1 MAKKITYGKEARDNM
16 LKGVDALANTVKL
29 TLGPKGRNVA
39 LDKGYGSP
47 QIINDGVSIARDI
60 ELADKEQNAGA
71 KLVYEVANNTNDVA
85 GDGTTTATV
94 LAQAMIH
101 AGFAAVDKGANPVLV
116 RKGIEKAAVA
126 VSEELLKASKT
137 VSTSA
142 DIASVA
148 SISAGDEEVGEIIAE
163 AMKKVGN
170 DGVITVEEGKG
181 FDTTLD
187 VVLGMQF
194 DKGYISPYMVTNS
207 EKMVAEL
214 EDPFILVTDQKITNI
229 QDILP
234 MLQSVVQAH
243 KPLLIIADDVDNDVS
258 STLILNKL
266 RGTFNVVAVKAPEF
280 GDNQK
285 NILQD
290 IAIMTG
296 ANFYSKDLSMALKDI
311 SIADLGSAKR
321 VKVTKESTTIV
332 DGAGEIDSIQNRV
345 LELKAQLD
353 ETTSDYD
360 KKNIQKRI
368 AKLAAGV
375 SVIRSS
381 GDPEGGFSIR
391 IRGVATVNGSADP
404 LYVVDGVQVGT
415 SIDFL
420 NPNDVESIEILKDA
434 SATAIYG
441 TRGANGVI
449 MITTKNG
456 GKGKAKVNFS
466 ANYALQFNSNKIDVA
481 DAGLFASAVRS
492 AVKND
497 GIAMTNLAYG
507 EDYIGRLNSIDWQD
521 EMSRT
526 ALQQNYNLSA
536 SGGSENTQANLSLGY
551 LNNQGIVIES
561 NFKRLTARAN
571 ITHKVKDFL
580 HVGLN
585 LNYAHSEKMGG
596 GNLRNYAQA
605 IPTMDYVEDGVFYSM
620 PIVLP
625 DGTWGHYKKEGN
637 GDVNKGADNL
647 VAAAKTA
654 DSINKWDRLLAS
666 AFLQLD
672 LYKGL
677 TFKTIAS
684 YNYYTKGYNGYTAY
698 NDRTFGTQDRKD
710 SFSLNQSQSTSLGLE
725 AFLNYDWSNEHH
737 RVSAMAGFSTSDT
750 NGAWLNSS
758 ANDFPADNI
767 RKISL
772 TNDPSSK
779 QTDGGLDLKTRFLSY
794 FGRLTY
800 TLNDRYIVTATVR
813 RDGSSNFGAGNRYG
827 TFPSASVAWRLSEE
841 KFIKDLEL
849 FSNLKLRAGWGQTG
863 NAGNGTNLSIAQ
875 LSSAN
880 AMYWFFNGSSVINGA
895 GIAQQK
901 EIDTNLKWETNE
913 QTNIG
918 IDFAFM
924 NNELSFSADYFIR
937 DAKDLLLYRQI
948 RPSTGFSNV
957 YTNAGHIRNS
967 GFEFTAAWN
976 KSFSDWNIGIRL
988 NGSTLKNEAIE
999 VGDPIFSKSGSA
1011 QDGDNWDN
1019 HSITQNGYPVGSYY
1033 GWKVEGIFRTQ
1044 AEIDEM
1050 NRLAVEKGVESGVY
1064 QDKTTQ
1070 PGDYKFVDLN
1080 GDGQITDADRTVI
1093 GNGYPKFTYG
1103 MNLTASW
1110 KNFDFSM
1117 NLYGVAGM
1125 DILSYSSARLTSV
1138 YAPDGGYQNVLKE
1151 YINNAWSSSNTGAK
1165 YPRITKTDYNK
1176 NMRVSDAYIQKGD
1189 YLKISNI
1196 QIGYTFPKN
1205 VLKPVKMENA
1215 RVFASVD
1222 NVCTISSY
1230 NKFGDPEVGDSNVL
1244 YSGFDGGR
1252 YPFPMSVTFGLSV
1265 QF

>member
-1 MAKKITYGKEARDNM
+1 MNGVQTR
-16 LKGVDALANTVKL
+16 LKCKPNVKRC
-29 TLGPKGRNVA
+29 KRFV
-39 LDKGYGSP
+39 
-47 QIINDGVSIARDI
+47 
-60 ELADKEQNAGA
+60 
-71 KLVYEVANNTNDVA
+71 
-85 GDGTTTATV
+85 
-94 LAQAMIH
+94 
-101 AGFAAVDKGANPVLV
+101 FAAH
-116 RKGIEKAAVA
+116 
-126 VSEELLKASKT
+126 S
-137 VSTSA
+137 
-142 DIASVA
+142 
-148 SISAGDEEVGEIIAE
+148 
-163 AMKKVGN
+163 
-170 DGVITVEEGKG
+170 
-181 FDTTLD
+181 
-187 VVLGMQF
+187 
-194 DKGYISPYMVTNS
+194 
-207 EKMVAEL
+207 
-214 EDPFILVTDQKITNI
+214 
-229 QDILP
+229 
-234 MLQSVVQAH
+234 
-243 KPLLIIADDVDNDVS
+243 PLLHPNTLKTKAIIHFQTDH
-258 STLILNKL
+258 ILT
-266 RGTFNVVAVKAPEF
+266 RFVFP
-280 GDNQK
+280 
-285 NILQD
+285 
-290 IAIMTG
+290 
-296 ANFYSKDLSMALKDI
+296 
-311 SIADLGSAKR
+311 
-321 VKVTKESTTIV
+321 
-332 DGAGEIDSIQNRV
+332 
-345 LELKAQLD
+345 
-353 ETTSDYD
+353 
-360 KKNIQKRI
+360 
-368 AKLAAGV
+368 
-375 SVIRSS
+375 
-381 GDPEGGFSIR
+381 
-391 IRGVATVNGSADP
+391 P
-404 LYVVDGVQVGT
+404 L
-415 SIDFL
+415 
-420 NPNDVESIEILKDA
+420 
-434 SATAIYG
+434 
-441 TRGANGVI
+441 
-449 MITTKNG
+449 
-456 GKGKAKVNFS
+456 
-466 ANYALQFNSNKIDVA
+466 
-481 DAGLFASAVRS
+481 
-492 AVKND
+492 
-497 GIAMTNLAYG
+497 
-507 EDYIGRLNSIDWQD
+507 QD

>member
-1 MAKKITYGKEARDNM
+1 MKKELLAVAMLLFAGGNLLAQPHVNDGTSYLMNQPLDMSTDFRDLSNTLFFADHLESFDAKSGEGLVNWKRGHLMPRQAFNTNGAQPRKMRMLDFPFTAYGVTVVQQSVVTVKGQVVDEKGEPIIGANVIVEGTTNGMITDLDGNFSLQCPVGSTLKTSYIGYLARTVKVTGNMNALKITLKED
-16 LKGVDALANTVKL
+16 TE
-29 TLGPKGRNVA
+29 TLDEVVVV
-39 LDKGYGSP
+39 GYGTMKKS
-47 QIINDGVSIARDI
+47 DLTG
-60 ELADKEQNAGA
+60 
-71 KLVYEVANNTNDVA
+71 
-85 GDGTTTATV
+85 
-94 LAQAMIH
+94 
-101 AGFAAVDKGANPVLV
+101 
-116 RKGIEKAAVA
+116 
-126 VSEELLKASKT
+126 
-137 VSTSA
+137 
-142 DIASVA
+142 SVA
-148 SISAGDEEVGEIIAE
+148 SVNAEEM
-163 AMKKVGN
+163 MKRNPVN
-170 DGVITVEEGKG
+170 
-181 FDTTLD
+181 
-187 VVLGMQF
+187 LGQ
-194 DKGYISPYMVTNS
+194 G
-207 EKMVAEL
+207 
-214 EDPFILVTDQKITNI
+214 
-229 QDILP
+229 
-234 MLQSVVQAH
+234 LQ
-243 KPLLIIADDVDNDVS
+243 
-258 STLILNKL
+258 
-266 RGTFNVVAVKAPEF
+266 
-280 GDNQK
+280 
-285 NILQD
+285 
-290 IAIMTG
+290 G
-296 ANFYSKDLSMALKDI
+296 A
-311 SIADLGSAKR
+311 
-321 VKVTKESTTIV
+321 
-332 DGAGEIDSIQNRV
+332 
-345 LELKAQLD
+345 
-353 ETTSDYD
+353 
-360 KKNIQKRI
+360 
-368 AKLAAGV
+368 AAGV

>member
-1 MAKKITYGKEARDNM
+1 
-16 LKGVDALANTVKL
+16 
-29 TLGPKGRNVA
+29 
-39 LDKGYGSP
+39 
-47 QIINDGVSIARDI
+47 
-60 ELADKEQNAGA
+60 
-71 KLVYEVANNTNDVA
+71 
-85 GDGTTTATV
+85 
-94 LAQAMIH
+94 
-101 AGFAAVDKGANPVLV
+101 
-116 RKGIEKAAVA
+116 
-126 VSEELLKASKT
+126 
-137 VSTSA
+137 
-142 DIASVA
+142 
-148 SISAGDEEVGEIIAE
+148 
-163 AMKKVGN
+163 
-170 DGVITVEEGKG
+170 
-181 FDTTLD
+181 
-187 VVLGMQF
+187 
-194 DKGYISPYMVTNS
+194 
-207 EKMVAEL
+207 
-214 EDPFILVTDQKITNI
+214 
-229 QDILP
+229 
-234 MLQSVVQAH
+234 
-243 KPLLIIADDVDNDVS
+243 
-258 STLILNKL
+258 
-266 RGTFNVVAVKAPEF
+266 
-280 GDNQK
+280 
-285 NILQD
+285 
-290 IAIMTG
+290 
-296 ANFYSKDLSMALKDI
+296 
-311 SIADLGSAKR
+311 
-321 VKVTKESTTIV
+321 
-332 DGAGEIDSIQNRV
+332 
-345 LELKAQLD
+345 
-353 ETTSDYD
+353 
-360 KKNIQKRI
+360 
-368 AKLAAGV
+368 
-375 SVIRSS
+375 
-381 GDPEGGFSIR
+381 
-391 IRGVATVNGSADP
+391 
-404 LYVVDGVQVGT
+404 
-415 SIDFL
+415 
-420 NPNDVESIEILKDA
+420 
-434 SATAIYG
+434 
-441 TRGANGVI
+441 
-449 MITTKNG
+449 
-456 GKGKAKVNFS
+456 
-466 ANYALQFNSNKIDVA
+466 
-481 DAGLFASAVRS
+481 
-492 AVKND
+492 
-497 GIAMTNLAYG
+497 
-507 EDYIGRLNSIDWQD
+507 
-521 EMSRT
+521 
-526 ALQQNYNLSA
+526 
-536 SGGSENTQANLSLGY
+536 
-551 LNNQGIVIES
+551 
-561 NFKRLTARAN
+561 
-571 ITHKVKDFL
+571 
-580 HVGLN
+580 
-585 LNYAHSEKMGG
+585 
-596 GNLRNYAQA
+596 
-605 IPTMDYVEDGVFYSM
+605 
-620 PIVLP
+620 
-625 DGTWGHYKKEGN
+625 
-637 GDVNKGADNL
+637 
-647 VAAAKTA
+647 
-654 DSINKWDRLLAS
+654 
-666 AFLQLD
+666 
-672 LYKGL
+672 
-677 TFKTIAS
+677 
-684 YNYYTKGYNGYTAY
+684 
-698 NDRTFGTQDRKD
+698 
-710 SFSLNQSQSTSLGLE
+710 
-725 AFLNYDWSNEHH
+725 
-737 RVSAMAGFSTSDT
+737 MAGFSTSDT

>member
-1 MAKKITYGKEARDNM
+1 MKVVKKAIYVAVALFCLNLTVSAQSITLKVSNITVKQAMDELKSRSGYSFVFSSADVDTGKKVSVSAENQSVDAVIEQILRGQELTYEIRDKNVIIRKKTSSIKETSKKAIEVIGTV
-16 LKGVDALANTVKL
+16 LDSKGVPIIGANVVIK
-29 TLGPKGRNVA
+29 
-39 LDKGYGSP
+39 
-47 QIINDGVSIARDI
+47 
-60 ELADKEQNAGA
+60 
-71 KLVYEVANNTNDVA
+71 
-85 GDGTTTATV
+85 GTTNGT
-94 LAQAMIH
+94 
-101 AGFAAVDKGANPVLV
+101 
-116 RKGIEKAAVA
+116 
-126 VSEELLKASKT
+126 
-137 VSTSA
+137 
-142 DIASVA
+142 
-148 SISAGDEEVGEIIAE
+148 ISDFD
-163 AMKKVGN
+163 GN
-170 DGVITVEEGKG
+170 
-181 FDTTLD
+181 F
-187 VVLGMQF
+187 
-194 DKGYISPYMVTNS
+194 
-207 EKMVAEL
+207 
-214 EDPFILVTDQKITNI
+214 
-229 QDILP
+229 
-234 MLQSVVQAH
+234 
-243 KPLLIIADDVDNDVS
+243 
-258 STLILNKL
+258 
-266 RGTFNVVAVKAPEF
+266 
-280 GDNQK
+280 
-285 NILQD
+285 
-290 IAIMTG
+290 
-296 ANFYSKDLSMALKDI
+296 
-311 SIADLGSAKR
+311 
-321 VKVTKESTTIV
+321 
-332 DGAGEIDSIQNRV
+332 SIQNVPANAV
-345 LELKAQLD
+345 LIVSYIGYVDKEIAVGDESVIKVILSEDMQALD
-353 ETTSDYD
+353 EVVVVGYGTMKKSDLTGSISNVKSD
-360 KKNIQKRI
+360 KLLNRPVTNITQSLQGKV
-368 AKLAAGV
+368 AGV
-375 SVIRSS
+375 EVFQNS
-381 GDPEGGFSIR
+381 GAPGGHVRMR
-391 IRGVATVNGSADP
+391 IRGDNSIKSSNEP
-404 LYVVDGVQVGT
+404 LYVVDGIIGVT
-415 SIDFL
+415 SELL

-654 DSINKWDRLLAS
+654 DSINKWDRMLAS

>member
-1 MAKKITYGKEARDNM
+1 MKVVKKAIYVAVALFCLNLTVSAQSITLKVSNITVKQAMDELKSRSGYSFVFSSADVDTGKKISVSAENQSVNAVIEQILRGQELTYEIRDKNVIIRKKTSSIKETSKKAIEVIGTVLDS
-16 LKGVDALANTVKL
+16 KGVPIIGANVVIK
-29 TLGPKGRNVA
+29 
-39 LDKGYGSP
+39 
-47 QIINDGVSIARDI
+47 
-60 ELADKEQNAGA
+60 
-71 KLVYEVANNTNDVA
+71 
-85 GDGTTTATV
+85 GTTNGT
-94 LAQAMIH
+94 
-101 AGFAAVDKGANPVLV
+101 
-116 RKGIEKAAVA
+116 
-126 VSEELLKASKT
+126 
-137 VSTSA
+137 
-142 DIASVA
+142 
-148 SISAGDEEVGEIIAE
+148 ISDFD
-163 AMKKVGN
+163 GN
-170 DGVITVEEGKG
+170 
-181 FDTTLD
+181 F
-187 VVLGMQF
+187 
-194 DKGYISPYMVTNS
+194 
-207 EKMVAEL
+207 
-214 EDPFILVTDQKITNI
+214 
-229 QDILP
+229 
-234 MLQSVVQAH
+234 
-243 KPLLIIADDVDNDVS
+243 
-258 STLILNKL
+258 
-266 RGTFNVVAVKAPEF
+266 
-280 GDNQK
+280 
-285 NILQD
+285 
-290 IAIMTG
+290 
-296 ANFYSKDLSMALKDI
+296 
-311 SIADLGSAKR
+311 
-321 VKVTKESTTIV
+321 
-332 DGAGEIDSIQNRV
+332 SIQNVPANAV
-345 LELKAQLD
+345 LIVSYIGYVDKEIAVGDESVIKVILSEDMQALD
-353 ETTSDYD
+353 EVVVVGYGTMKKSDLTGSISNVKSD
-360 KKNIQKRI
+360 KLLNRPVTNITQSLQGKV
-368 AKLAAGV
+368 AGV
-375 SVIRSS
+375 EVFQNS
-381 GDPEGGFSIR
+381 GAPGGHVRMR
-391 IRGVATVNGSADP
+391 IRGDNSIKSSNEP
-404 LYVVDGVQVGT
+404 LYVVDGIIGVT
-415 SIDFL
+415 SELL

-654 DSINKWDRLLAS
+654 DSINKWDRMLAS

-1050 NRLAVEKGVESGVY
+1050 NRLAVEKGGESGVY